1 MRNWGY
7 TLIELMVVVAI
18 IGLFVGVAVP
28 SYKNYMVKSR
38 VATGFDVMKYY
49 SQLGQEYYEAN
60 GVFGN
65 AQAIGLE
72 VGATPNAID
81 NPQSINKYTTSQ
93 IVDVD
98 DTNACYNN
106 IRFTF
111 DGTALGITQSFDIQ
125 MLVRNVDGLFQ
136 VSCGIP
142 WNQDANTYA
151 DVLQYFP
158 ESCKEQN
165 VSTCAE

>member
-1 MRNWGY
+1 MRKLGY

-28 SYKNYMVKSR
+28 SYKNYTVKSR

-65 AQAIGLE
+65 AEAIGLD
-72 VGATPNAID
+72 VGATPNAVAS
-81 NPQSINKYTTSQ
+81 PQIINQYTSAQ
-93 IVDVD
+93 IVDTD
-98 DTNACYNN
+98 DATTCYNN

-111 DGTALGITQSFDIQ
+111 DGTALGISQSFDIQ
-125 MLVRNVDGLFQ
+125 MVMRNVNGLF
-136 VSCGIP
+136 VKSCGIP
-142 WNQDANTYA
+142 WNEDASSYA

-158 ESCKEQN
+158 ESCKAQN